1 MTTNRAA
8 FLETQKGQMVVRD
21 TDTPEPGPGEVLVKV
36 HACAIQ
42 PADSKVAKLAMIPL
56 EYPTVLGSPV
66 AGTVEALGEGVTK
79 VAVGERI
86 VCGTKIF
93 SHKKAKYGGLQRYS
107 VVDESEAI
115 EIGDVDFTTAVTL
128 ASYTPPGALFGPT
141 TLNMHRP
148 SLPVTELPE
157 SEKGKKILIWGGSSA
172 MGSLSI
178 SYAKLAGYTVISTS
192 SPRNFDLLKTCGADY
207 IFDHSDPATI
217 EAIRN
222 LFPIDYWLDTIS
234 LKPSVSAIISI
245 LAPEGGPITKAN
257 ILVLLPPVMF
267 GITEFPDGIT
277 VQMHR
282 FSTHSPENTEWHAH
296 FLARGGF
303 LEQAIKSGSLKAV
316 PAEVVGGL
324 DSVAEGIEKVHDGVS
339 GKKIVVEPWS

>member
-1 MTTNRAA
+1 
-8 FLETQKGQMVVRD
+8 
-21 TDTPEPGPGEVLVKV
+21 
-36 HACAIQ
+36 
-42 PADSKVAKLAMIPL
+42 MIPL
-56 EYPTVLGSPV
+56 EYPAVLGSPV
-66 AGTVEALGEGVTK
+66 AGTVEALGDGVTK

-107 VVDESEAI
+107 IVDESEVI
-115 EIGDVDFTTAVTL
+115 EVGCNETSPRPQANIVEQIGDVDFTTAVTL
-128 ASYTPPGALFGPT
+128 ASYTPPGALFGST

-148 SLPVTELPE
+148 NLPITELPE
-157 SEKGKKILIWGGSSA
+157 SEKGKKVLIWGGSSA

-192 SPRNFDLLKTCGADY
+192 SPHNFDLLKACGADY
-207 IFDHSDPATI
+207 ISDPATI
-217 EAIRN
+217 QAIRN

-234 LKPSVSAIISI
+234 LKPSVSTIISI
-245 LAPEGGPITKAN
+245 LAPEGGPITKAH

-282 FSTHSPENTEWHAH
+282 FSTHSPENTEWHGH

-324 DSVAEGIEKVHDGVS
+324 DSVADGIQKVHDGVS